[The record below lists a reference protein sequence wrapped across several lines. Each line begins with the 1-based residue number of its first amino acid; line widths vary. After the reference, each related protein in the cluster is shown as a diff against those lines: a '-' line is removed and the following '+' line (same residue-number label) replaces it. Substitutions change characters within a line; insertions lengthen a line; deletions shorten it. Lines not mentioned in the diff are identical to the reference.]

1 MTRQKTF
8 MRPNIPCALN
18 RYPWGPTVNSFSN
31 APTGTKSHIS
41 RNKAANFLQAGGYLH
56 SLSDTEPLPYAPPKS
71 RNDSFPM
78 NHLPIAKEALCAQA
92 QAISQLAE
100 RLDGEFQ
107 RAVELI
113 LGCKGRAAVCGMGKS
128 GLIGQKMV
136 ATFASTGTP
145 SLFLHPAEAFH
156 GDLGMLKPID
166 VLILISYSG
175 ETEEVIKLIP
185 SLKSF
190 GNKIIAMTGNGQS
203 TLAKHADIWLDI
215 SVEREVCPN
224 NLAPTTS
231 TLATMA
237 MGDALAVALISAL
250 DFKPMDFAR
259 YHPGGSLG
267 RKLLTR
273 VSDVMHTNIP
283 KVTRTTSIHDCL
295 LVMTSSRLGLAL
307 VMGNDK
313 LIGIVTDGDL
323 RRALL
328 DNPGVVNENVAT
340 FLTPNPHTVKATA
353 QLSEAEAYMLEHK
366 IRALPVTAD
375 ASDEVVGV
383 VEIFD

>member
-1 MTRQKTF
+1 MYREFANCYKTLKILCPSHSITS
-8 MRPNIPCALN
+8 R
-18 RYPWGPTVNSFSN
+18 
-31 APTGTKSHIS
+31 TKV
-41 RNKAANFLQAGGYLH
+41 K
-56 SLSDTEPLPYAPPKS
+56 K
-71 RNDSFPM
+71 M
-78 NHLPIAKEALCAQA
+78 NHLAIAKEALIAQA
-92 QAISQLAE
+92 QAVTQMAD
-100 RLDGEFQ
+100 RLNGEFQ
-107 RAVELI
+107 SAVELL
-113 LGCKGRAAVCGMGKS
+113 LGCKGRTVVCGMGKS

-145 SLFLHPAEAFH
+145 SFFLHPAEAFH

-175 ETEEVIKLIP
+175 ETEELIKLIP

-190 GNKIIAMTGNGQS
+190 GNKIIAMTGNGKS

-237 MGDALAVALISAL
+237 MGDALAVAIIEAIQ
-250 DFKPMDFAR
+250 FKPMDFAR

-273 VSDVMHTNIP
+273 VSDVMHSPAPIVSP
-283 KVTRTTSIHDCL
+283 ATSFHDCL
-295 LVMTSSRLGLAL
+295 LVMTESRMGLTVVLDQGVL
-307 VMGNDK
+307 V
-313 LIGIVTDGDL
+313 GIVTDGDL

-328 DNPGVVNENVAT
+328 QNQGVTGSNVDQFMT
-340 FLTPNPHTVKATA
+340 RNPHTIREES
-353 QLSEAEAYMLEHK
+353 QLSEAEAYMIDKK
-366 IRALPVTAD
+366 IRALAVTNHAN
-375 ASDEVVGV
+375 EIVGV

>member
-1 MTRQKTF
+1 
-8 MRPNIPCALN
+8 
-18 RYPWGPTVNSFSN
+18 
-31 APTGTKSHIS
+31 
-41 RNKAANFLQAGGYLH
+41 
-56 SLSDTEPLPYAPPKS
+56 
-71 RNDSFPM
+71 M
-78 NHLPIAKEALCAQA
+78 NHLAIAKEALIAQA
-92 QAISQLAE
+92 QAVGLLAD

-107 RAVELI
+107 RAVELM

-128 GLIGQKMV
+128 GLIGKKMV

-145 SLFLHPAEAFH
+145 SFFLHPAEAFH
-156 GDLGMLKPID
+156 GDLGMLKPTD

-175 ETEEVIKLIP
+175 ETEEVVKLIP

-190 GNKIIAMTGNGQS
+190 GNKIIAMTGAGKS
-203 TLAKHADIWLDI
+203 TLARHADIWLDI

-237 MGDALAVALISAL
+237 MGDALAVALIEAL

-273 VSDVMHTNIP
+273 VSDVMKTNTP
-283 KVTRTTSIHDCL
+283 VVGLGTSFHDCL
-295 LVMTSSRLGLAL
+295 WVMTASRLGLAVVIEQGKL
-307 VMGNDK
+307 VG
-313 LIGIVTDGDL
+313 LVTDGDL

-328 DNPGVVNENVAT
+328 NNPAIVNDKVANFMT
-340 FLTPNPHTVKATA
+340 VNPHTIQADA
-353 QLSEAEAYMLEHK
+353 QLSEAEAYMLNRK
-366 IRALPVTAD
+366 IRALPVLAAD
-375 ASDEVVGV
+375 GTGVVGI

>member
-1 MTRQKTF
+1 
-8 MRPNIPCALN
+8 
-18 RYPWGPTVNSFSN
+18 
-31 APTGTKSHIS
+31 
-41 RNKAANFLQAGGYLH
+41 
-56 SLSDTEPLPYAPPKS
+56 
-71 RNDSFPM
+71 M
-78 NHLPIAKEALCAQA
+78 NHLAIAKEALIAQA
-92 QAISQLAE
+92 QAVGLLAD

-107 RAVELI
+107 RAVELM
-113 LGCKGRAAVCGMGKS
+113 LECKGRAAVCGMGKS
-128 GLIGQKMV
+128 GLIGKKMV

-145 SLFLHPAEAFH
+145 SFFLHPAEAFH
-156 GDLGMLKPID
+156 GDLGMLKPTD

-175 ETEEVIKLIP
+175 ETEEVVKLIP

-190 GNKIIAMTGNGQS
+190 GNKIIAMTGAGKS
-203 TLAKHADIWLDI
+203 TLARHADIWLDI

-237 MGDALAVALISAL
+237 MGDALAVALIEAL

-273 VSDVMHTNIP
+273 VCDVM
-283 KVTRTTSIHDCL
+283 KTSTPVVGLDTSFHDCL
-295 LVMTSSRLGLAL
+295 WVMTASRLGLAVVIEQGKL
-307 VMGNDK
+307 VG
-313 LIGIVTDGDL
+313 LVTDGDL

-328 DNPGVVNENVAT
+328 NNPAIVNDKVANFMT
-340 FLTPNPHTVKATA
+340 VNPHTIQADA
-353 QLSEAEAYMLEHK
+353 QLSEAEAYMLNRK
-366 IRALPVTAD
+366 IRALPVLAAD
-375 ASDEVVGV
+375 GTGVVGI

>member
-1 MTRQKTF
+1 
-8 MRPNIPCALN
+8 
-18 RYPWGPTVNSFSN
+18 
-31 APTGTKSHIS
+31 
-41 RNKAANFLQAGGYLH
+41 
-56 SLSDTEPLPYAPPKS
+56 
-71 RNDSFPM
+71 M
-78 NHLPIAKEALCAQA
+78 NHLNIAKEALIAQA
-92 QAISQLAE
+92 QAVNLLAD
-100 RLDGEFQ
+100 RLNGEFQ
-107 RAVELI
+107 SAVELL
-113 LGCKGRAAVCGMGKS
+113 LGCQGRAVVCGMGKS
-128 GLIGQKMV
+128 GLIGKKMV

-145 SLFLHPAEAFH
+145 SFFLHPAEAFH

-175 ETEEVIKLIP
+175 ETDELIKLIP

-237 MGDALAVALISAL
+237 MGDALAVALIEAIQ
-250 DFKPMDFAR
+250 FKPMDFAR

-273 VSDVMHTNIP
+273 VRDVMHSP
-283 KVTRTTSIHDCL
+283 APVVTPDTTFHDCL
-295 LVMTSSRLGLAL
+295 LVMTRSRLGLTV
-307 VMGNDK
+307 VMDEDK
-313 LIGIVTDGDL
+313 LVGIVTDGDL

-328 DNPGVVNENVAT
+328 EDETIINSLVAQFMT
-340 FLTPNPHTVKATA
+340 IDPHTINEAA
-353 QLSEAEAYMLEHK
+353 QLSEAESYMRENK
-366 IRALPVTAD
+366 IRALAV
-375 ASDEVVGV
+375 SDDEKNVVGV

>member
-1 MTRQKTF
+1 
-8 MRPNIPCALN
+8 
-18 RYPWGPTVNSFSN
+18 
-31 APTGTKSHIS
+31 
-41 RNKAANFLQAGGYLH
+41 
-56 SLSDTEPLPYAPPKS
+56 
-71 RNDSFPM
+71 M
-78 NHLPIAKEALCAQA
+78 NHLAIAKEALIAQA
-92 QAISQLAE
+92 QAVGLLAD

-107 RAVELI
+107 RAVELM
-113 LGCKGRAAVCGMGKS
+113 LECKGRAAVCGMGKS

-145 SLFLHPAEAFH
+145 SFFLHPAEAFH

-175 ETEEVIKLIP
+175 ETEEVVKLIP
-185 SLKSF
+185 SLRSF
-190 GNKIIAMTGNGQS
+190 GNKIIAMTGNGKS
-203 TLAKHADIWLDI
+203 TLAKYADIWLDI

-237 MGDALAVALISAL
+237 MGDALAVALIEAL

-273 VSDVMHTNIP
+273 VSDVMKTNTPI
-283 KVTRTTSIHDCL
+283 VGLDTNFHDCL
-295 LVMTSSRLGLAL
+295 WVMTASRLGLAVVL
-307 VMGNDK
+307 DEGK

-328 DNPGVVNENVAT
+328 DSPGVVEAKVSEFMTA
-340 FLTPNPHTVKATA
+340 NPHTIKADA
-353 QLSEAEAYMLEHK
+353 QLSEAEGYMLDRK
-366 IRALPVTAD
+366 IRALPVTATD
-375 ASDEVVGV
+375 SDEIVGV

>member
-1 MTRQKTF
+1 M
-8 MRPNIPCALN
+8 
-18 RYPWGPTVNSFSN
+18 
-31 APTGTKSHIS
+31 SHL
-41 RNKAANFLQAGGYLH
+41 R
-56 SLSDTEPLPYAPPKS
+56 
-71 RNDSFPM
+71 
-78 NHLPIAKEALCAQA
+78 IAKEALITQA
-92 QAISQLAE
+92 KAVSELAN
-100 RLDGEFQ
+100 RLSGEFEN
-107 RAVELI
+107 AVDLI
-113 LGCKGRAAVCGMGKS
+113 LRCKGRTVVCGMGKS

-145 SLFLHPAEAFH
+145 SFFLHPAEAFH
-156 GDLGMLKPID
+156 GDLGMLKPVD
-166 VLILISYSG
+166 VLVLISYSG
-175 ETEEVIKLIP
+175 ETEELVKLIP

-190 GNKIIAMTGNGQS
+190 GNKIIAITGNGKS

-237 MGDALAVALISAL
+237 MGDALAVALI
-250 DFKPMDFAR
+250 DVTQFKPMDFAR

-273 VSDVMHTNIP
+273 VKDVMHSP
-283 KVTRTTSIHDCL
+283 SPVVKRTTSFHDCL
-295 LVMTSSRLGLAL
+295 LVMTSSRLGLAV
-307 VMGNDK
+307 VMDDEE

-328 DNPGVVNENVAT
+328 ENKGVVGETVAQ
-340 FLTPNPHTVKATA
+340 FMTPNPHTIHEEA
-353 QLSEAEAYMLEHK
+353 QLSEAEAYMHDNK
-366 IRALPVTAD
+366 IRALAVMND
-375 ASDEVVGV
+375 GGKLVGV

>member
-1 MTRQKTF
+1 
-8 MRPNIPCALN
+8 
-18 RYPWGPTVNSFSN
+18 
-31 APTGTKSHIS
+31 
-41 RNKAANFLQAGGYLH
+41 
-56 SLSDTEPLPYAPPKS
+56 
-71 RNDSFPM
+71 M
-78 NHLPIAKEALCAQA
+78 NHLAIAKEALIAQA
-92 QAISQLAE
+92 QAVTQMAD
-100 RLDGEFQ
+100 RLNGEFQ
-107 RAVELI
+107 SAVELL
-113 LGCKGRAAVCGMGKS
+113 LGCKGRTVVCGMGKS

-145 SLFLHPAEAFH
+145 SFFLHPAEAFH

-166 VLILISYSG
+166 VLVLISYSG
-175 ETEEVIKLIP
+175 ETDELIKLIP

-190 GNKIIAMTGNGQS
+190 GNKIIAMTGNGKS

-237 MGDALAVALISAL
+237 MGDALAVAIIEAIQ
-250 DFKPMDFAR
+250 FKPMDFAR

-273 VSDVMHTNIP
+273 VSDVMHSPAPIVAPN
-283 KVTRTTSIHDCL
+283 TSFHDCL
-295 LVMTSSRLGLAL
+295 LVMTQSRMGLAVVMDKDVL
-307 VMGNDK
+307 V
-313 LIGIVTDGDL
+313 GIVTDGDL

-328 DNPGVVNENVAT
+328 QDEGVIHTTVDYFMT
-340 FLTPNPHTVKATA
+340 RDPHTIQDDS
-353 QLSEAEAYMLEHK
+353 QLSEAEAYMVDRK
-366 IRALPVTAD
+366 IRALAVTNKANT
-375 ASDEVVGV
+375 VVGV

>member
-1 MTRQKTF
+1 MHV
-8 MRPNIPCALN
+8 C
-18 RYPWGPTVNSFSN
+18 
-31 APTGTKSHIS
+31 
-41 RNKAANFLQAGGYLH
+41 
-56 SLSDTEPLPYAPPKS
+56 
-71 RNDSFPM
+71 
-78 NHLPIAKEALCAQA
+78 
-92 QAISQLAE
+92 QLAA
-100 RLDGEFQ
+100 RLDDEFQ

-128 GLIGQKMV
+128 RLIGQKMV

-156 GDLGMLKPID
+156 GDLGMLKPSD

-175 ETEEVIKLIP
+175 ETEEVVKLIP

-203 TLAKHADIWLDI
+203 TLARHADIWLDI

-237 MGDALAVALISAL
+237 MGDALAVALIAAL

-283 KVTRTTSIHDCL
+283 KVARTTSFHHRVSEQSKMQQIQTEVGGNGGCQS
-295 LVMTSSRLGLAL
+295 TKSISQPIASGCQCCQQYPFPTGAP
-307 VMGNDK
+307 MG
-313 LIGIVTDGDL
+313 
-323 RRALL
+323 
-328 DNPGVVNENVAT
+328 
-340 FLTPNPHTVKATA
+340 
-353 QLSEAEAYMLEHK
+353 QAE
-366 IRALPVTAD
+366 
-375 ASDEVVGV
+375 
-383 VEIFD
+383 

>member
-1 MTRQKTF
+1 
-8 MRPNIPCALN
+8 
-18 RYPWGPTVNSFSN
+18 
-31 APTGTKSHIS
+31 
-41 RNKAANFLQAGGYLH
+41 
-56 SLSDTEPLPYAPPKS
+56 
-71 RNDSFPM
+71 M
-78 NHLPIAKEALCAQA
+78 NHLAIAKEALIAQA
-92 QAISQLAE
+92 QAVTQMAD
-100 RLDGEFQ
+100 RLNGEFQ
-107 RAVELI
+107 SAVELL
-113 LGCKGRAAVCGMGKS
+113 LGCKGRTVVCGMGKS

-145 SLFLHPAEAFH
+145 SFFLHPAEAFH

-175 ETEEVIKLIP
+175 ETEELIKLIP

-190 GNKIIAMTGNGQS
+190 GNKIIAMTGNGKS

-237 MGDALAVALISAL
+237 MGDALAVAIIEAIQ
-250 DFKPMDFAR
+250 FKPMDFAR

-273 VSDVMHTNIP
+273 VSDVMHSPAPIVSP
-283 KVTRTTSIHDCL
+283 ATSFHDCL
-295 LVMTSSRLGLAL
+295 LVMTESRMGLTVVLDQGVL
-307 VMGNDK
+307 V
-313 LIGIVTDGDL
+313 GIVTDGDL

-328 DNPGVVNENVAT
+328 QNQGVTGSNVDQFMT
-340 FLTPNPHTVKATA
+340 RNPHTIREES
-353 QLSEAEAYMLEHK
+353 QLSEAEAYMIDNK
-366 IRALPVTAD
+366 IRALAVTNHAN
-375 ASDEVVGV
+375 EIVGV

>member
-1 MTRQKTF
+1 
-8 MRPNIPCALN
+8 
-18 RYPWGPTVNSFSN
+18 
-31 APTGTKSHIS
+31 
-41 RNKAANFLQAGGYLH
+41 
-56 SLSDTEPLPYAPPKS
+56 
-71 RNDSFPM
+71 M
-78 NHLPIAKEALCAQA
+78 NHLPIAKEALFAQA

-190 GNKIIAMTGNGQS
+190 GNKIIAMTGNGRS

-283 KVTRTTSIHDCL
+283 KVSRETSFHDCL

-307 VMGNDK
+307 VIDNDK
-313 LIGIVTDGDL
+313 LVGIVTDGDL

-328 DNPGVVNENVAT
+328 DNPGVVNENVST
-340 FLTPNPHTVKATA
+340 FLTPNPHTVKASA
-353 QLSEAEAYMLEHK
+353 QLSEAEAYMLDHK

-375 ASDEVVGV
+375 GSDEVVGV